1 MEKRRAIYPG
11 SFDPVTY
18 GHLDLIKRALLL
30 FDEII
35 VVVAINR
42 EKQTLFTLDERVGF
56 MKRAVK
62 NLKGVEVDSLEGL
75 TVEYAVARKART
87 IIRGLRAT
95 SDFDYE
101 FQMAITNRKLS
112 KEVETVF
119 LMPSEAHF
127 YLSSRLI
134 KEIAALKGD
143 IGAYVP
149 PFVAKR
155 LNERLLTV

>member
-18 GHLDLIKRALLL
+18 GHMDLVKRALKL

-35 VVVAINR
+35 VVVAVNAG
-42 EKQTLFTLDERVGF
+42 KNALFTVEERVDF
-56 MKRAVK
+56 VKRA
-62 NLKGVEVDSLEGL
+62 LKGMRGVKIDSLEGL
-75 TVEYAVARKART
+75 TVEYAKLKKART

-101 FQMAITNRKLS
+101 FQMALTNRRLS

-119 LMPSEAHF
+119 LMPSENHF
-127 YLSSRLI
+127 YLSSRLT
-134 KEIAALKGD
+134 KEIALLKGD
-143 IGAYVP
+143 VSKFVP
-149 PFVAKR
+149 EFIAAKVR
-155 LNERLLTV
+155 ERLKDY

>member
-18 GHLDLIKRALLL
+18 GHLDLIHRAQSI
-30 FDEII
+30 FDEIT
-35 VVVAINR
+35 VVVAINAAK
-42 EKQTLFTLDERVGF
+42 ETLFTVDERLDF

-62 NLKGVEVDSLEGL
+62 NLRGVKVESMEGL
-75 TVEYAVARKART
+75 TVDYAVAKRAPT

-101 FQMAITNRKLS
+101 FQMALTNRRLS
-112 KEVETVF
+112 KKVDTVF
-119 LMPSEAHF
+119 LMPSESHF

-134 KEIAALKGD
+134 KEIATLKGD
-143 IGAYVP
+143 IRDYVP
-149 PFVAKR
+149 PFVAEKIR
-155 LNERLLTV
+155 EKLA